1 MKKQELIDSM
11 KAHLHNMILDRHIE
25 PESVKH
31 IVPYVEELLSARDE
45 AIVSALAQLIRDW
58 EEAMGDDDKS
68 LYTLGMRR
76 AIDVIREEKYK
87 PLDKDYRNN
96 SSSEQ

>member
-1 MKKQELIDSM
+1 MKKQELIDAM
-11 KAHLHNMILDRHIE
+11 KSHLHNMILDRHIE

-31 IVPYVEELLSARDE
+31 IVPYMEELISTRDE
-45 AIVSALAQLIRDW
+45 AIVSALVDLIRDW
-58 EEAMGDDDKS
+58 EQAMGDDDKS

>member
-1 MKKQELIDSM
+1 VKKQELIDSM

>member
-1 MKKQELIDSM
+1 MRKQELIDAM

-31 IVPYVEELLSARDE
+31 IVPYMEELLSARDE

-87 PLDKDYRNN
+87 PLDKDYRKN
-96 SSSEQ
+96 SSSDE